1 MPRASRKLR
10 ALALGAFVLAPVA
23 VRGQSIP
30 SAYSFVDTR
39 QEAGLFAGYLS
50 SNSGRFGYGPS
61 GGLLYGGRYGV
72 RLGGPAALEGVV
84 GLLQGTRDIINP
96 SQPEGSR
103 VVGEGD
109 VRLAMIDAR
118 LRFAAT
124 GDRTWHGLSP
134 FLVLGAGI
142 TFDLAN
148 PPAAEDL
155 LEERDVFD
163 FGTSFLGTLG
173 IGTHWYVLD
182 RLALRTDGTFSL
194 WRLKTPP
201 GFSDAD
207 RPFESVDD
215 REWVRSLGVSVSLL
229 YRL

>member
-1 MPRASRKLR
+1 MPRASHK
-10 ALALGAFVLAPVA
+10 LGAMALSAFFLIPATA
-23 VRGQSIP
+23 QAQSIP
-30 SAYSFVDTR
+30 SSYSFVDTR
-39 QEAGLFAGYLS
+39 QETGVFAGYLG

-61 GGLLYGGRYGV
+61 GGLMYGGRYAI

-84 GLLQGTRDIINP
+84 GLLQGTRDIVNP

-103 VVGEGD
+103 VIGEGD
-109 VRLAMIDAR
+109 VRLTMIDVR
-118 LRFAAT
+118 LRLTAT

-134 FLVLGAGI
+134 FLVLGGGVA
-142 TFDLAN
+142 FDLAN
-148 PPAAEDL
+148 PAPAEDL

-201 GFSDAD
+201 GFSDTD
-207 RPFESVDD
+207 RPFGAVDD
-215 REWVRSLGVSVSLL
+215 REWVRSLGISVSLL
-229 YRL
+229 YLW